1 MNLKR
6 IIPVLLLSDS
16 GMVKT
21 TKFSDPIYVG
31 DPINAV
37 RIFNA
42 KEVDEI
48 IILDIDATRFGRGPN
63 FERIEQIASEAF
75 MPLGYGGGVKTTQQ
89 MERLF
94 RIGIEKVVINTAI
107 NENRRLLHEASQI
120 FGSQSVVAS
129 IDVKKDFFGRYHVY
143 SRCGKN
149 RLDYE
154 LNSYISFVQEQGA
167 GEIILNSIDKDGTM
181 SGYDL
186 KLISNVSGQLR
197 VPLVTLGGAGSVNH
211 FDDALQA
218 GASSVAAGSMFIF
231 HGRHKAVLISYTSP
245 DKLKIASSFSGNLT
259 R

>member
-1 MNLKR
+1 MNLTR

-21 TKFSDPIYVG
+21 TKFKSPIYLG

-48 IILDIDATRFGRGPN
+48 VILDIDATRFGRGPN

-89 MERLF
+89 MEKLF
-94 RIGIEKVVINTAI
+94 RIGIEKVVINTGI
-107 NENRRLLHEASQI
+107 HENRSLLREASQI

-129 IDVKKDFFGRYHVY
+129 IDVRKDFFGRYHVY
-143 SRCGKN
+143 SMCGMK
-149 RLDYE
+149 REDLD

-186 KLISNVSGQLR
+186 KLISNISDLLN
-197 VPLVTLGGAGSVNH
+197 VPLVSLGGAGSVKH
-211 FDDALQA
+211 FHDALKA

-231 HGRHKAVLISYTSP
+231 HGRHRAVLLSYISP
-245 DKLKIASSFSGNLT
+245 DILNNSFSDQNNLT

>member
-1 MNLKR
+1 MNHAR

-21 TKFSDPIYVG
+21 KKFNSPIYVG

-48 IILDIDATRFGRGPN
+48 IILDIDATRYGKGPN

-75 MPLGYGGGVKTTQQ
+75 MPLGYGGGVNTTQQ

-107 NENRRLLHEASQI
+107 HENPRLLHEASMI
-120 FGSQSVVAS
+120 FGSQSIVAS
-129 IDVKKDFFGRYHVY
+129 IDVKKDFLGRYNVY
-143 SRCGKN
+143 SRCGNKKE
-149 RLDYE
+149 DID

-186 KLISNVSGQLR
+186 KLISKVSVKLN
-197 VPLVTLGGAGSVNH
+197 VPLVALGGAGSVKH
-211 FDDALQA
+211 FDEALQA
-218 GASSVAAGSMFIF
+218 GASSVSAGSLFIF
-231 HGRHKAVLISYTSP
+231 HGRHNAVLLSYISP
-245 DKLKIASSFSGNLT
+245 VMLGGKFN
-259 R
+259 

>member
-1 MNLKR
+1 MNQAR
-6 IIPVLLLSDS
+6 IIPVILLSDS

-21 TKFSDPIYVG
+21 KKFNSPIYVG

-48 IILDIDATRFGRGPN
+48 IILDIDATRYGKGPN

-75 MPLGYGGGVKTTQQ
+75 MPLGYGGGVNTTQQ

-107 NENRRLLHEASQI
+107 HENRSLLHEASKI
-120 FGSQSVVAS
+120 FGSQSIVAS
-129 IDVKKDFFGRYHVY
+129 IDVKKDILGRYNVY
-143 SRCGKN
+143 SRCGNKKI
-149 RLDYE
+149 DID

-186 KLISNVSGQLR
+186 KLISKVSFKLS
-197 VPLVTLGGAGSVNH
+197 VPLVALGGAGSVKH
-211 FDDALQA
+211 LDEALQA
-218 GASSVAAGSMFIF
+218 GASSVSAGSLFIF
-231 HGRHKAVLISYTSP
+231 HGRHKAVLLSYISP
-245 DKLKIASSFSGNLT
+245 DMLNS
-259 R
+259 

>member
-1 MNLKR
+1 MNLAR

-21 TKFSDPIYVG
+21 TKFNSPIYVG

-48 IILDIDATRFGRGPN
+48 IILDIDATRYGKGPN

-89 MERLF
+89 MEQLF

-107 NENRRLLHEASQI
+107 HENRKLLNEASNI
-120 FGSQSVVAS
+120 FGSQSIVAS
-129 IDVKKDFFGRYHVY
+129 IDVKKDILGRYHVY
-143 SRCGKN
+143 SKCGKK
-149 RLDYE
+149 REDIDLK
-154 LNSYISFVQEQGA
+154 SYISLVQEQGA

-186 KLISNVSGQLR
+186 KLLSNVSGQLN
-197 VPLVTLGGAGSVNH
+197 VPLVALGGAGSVKH

-218 GASSVAAGSMFIF
+218 GASSVSAGSLFIF
-231 HGRHKAVLISYTSP
+231 HGRHRAVLLSYISP
-245 DKLKIASSFSGNLT
+245 DKLNT
-259 R
+259 RYSI

>member
-1 MNLKR
+1 MSTPR
-6 IIPVLLLSDS
+6 VIPVILLTDS

-21 TKFSDPIYVG
+21 TKFSDPIYIG

-48 IILDIDATRFGRGPN
+48 VVLDIDASRSGREPN

-94 RIGIEKVVINTAI
+94 KIGIEKVVINTVI
-107 NENRRLLHEASQI
+107 HEKPSILHESSQI

-129 IDVKKDFFGRYHVY
+129 IDVKKDIFGRYVVY
-143 SRCGKN
+143 SECGKKREN
-149 RLDYE
+149 SD

-186 KLISNVSGQLR
+186 KLISKVSDQLR
-197 VPLVTLGGAGSVNH
+197 VPLVTLGGARSVKD
-211 FDDALQA
+211 FDDALEA
-218 GASSVAAGSMFIF
+218 GASSVAAGSMFVF
-231 HGRHKAVLISYTSP
+231 HGRHKAVLISYISP
-245 DKLKIASSFSGNLT
+245 DKLNGVY
-259 R
+259 